1 MRYAWFVAGAALC
14 ACLSALSADVPKC
27 EMPPACKDGCVVI
40 PLDEAVRINQIIED
54 RRRTHRT

>member
-14 ACLSALSADVPKC
+14 ACLSAVPAEQC
-27 EMPPACKDGCVVI
+27 QMPPACKNGCVVI

-54 RRRTHRT
+54 WRRTHRT